1 MPDYSTDEIALNGR
15 RYAIVSESLLPT
27 GVRSIQRNFRA
38 TNVTDPG
45 RLRRV
50 QWEISGPIGFSRQS
64 QSGNALRTDYV
75 QNLETR
81 WPRRLISSG
90 KRHFIDLEAIDPPN
104 PPGYAVFDGFDFD
117 DEDYAFDSPSQIY
130 NVQFFDEQQGSVFAH
145 RGAISTQIYIPTW
158 TPVDYKEWSGAVVTG
173 AAYWYGFGRV
183 SLGSISPL
191 QTRIGVTDT
200 TAVYADTYDATP
212 ALVYAYQ
219 MVPGSDRLW
228 LVNGSS
234 PYENWVI
241 YTLDDIQNLSA
252 PLQVGDP
259 KVGATGIGPFG
270 PFTFFGSNYGLYTFT
285 DQGKPI
291 PLSRALANHQSAQ
304 NGKQWADPGWGFNY
318 AITDI
323 GLRAVNGTVD
333 NPVGIGESMRQF
345 TGHNGLPTAIWAERG
360 ELFVAYETTSGDTYI
375 YRGVFSRGD
384 FFSGTAAVGQMEL
397 YPMRYLANTAVD
409 SIFSTNS
416 TAETA
421 VMWGEGTNMAYEYI
435 SRIGRED
442 LLPDYEYDVDGG
454 TWYGT
459 ELDIDPNLLKTLRLA
474 RLRTVNMGD
483 GDEWTLGFSFDIESG
498 NPYIDIG
505 TIYDSGFN
513 TVYPVTNTYPTAG
526 LTGRTIKP
534 RLMQVA
540 GAVGSDTN
548 PPEVNGQLEIEY
560 DERPAVIEEA
570 QILIDITGTG
580 YTNNEVMD
588 TLQSLVS
595 QQTSG
600 PFKVTLPDDI
610 PPGGGGQQRWA
621 MVADVRNRHDLKT
634 RDGNGIDAV
643 EVTLHFWDTGQ
654 VEPV

>member
-1 MPDYSTDEIALNGR
+1 MPDYSVDEFSLNGQ
-15 RYAIVSESLLPT
+15 RYGIVSESLLPA
-27 GVRSIQRNFRA
+27 GARSIQRSFRA
-38 TNVTDPG
+38 TNVSDPS

-50 QWEISGPIGFSRQS
+50 QWDIWGPIGFSRQS
-64 QSGNALRTDYV
+64 QSGNVLRTDYV

-90 KRHFIDLEAIDPPN
+90 KRHFVNLAAIDPVN
-104 PPGYAVFDGFDFD
+104 PPGYAVYDGFNFD
-117 DEDYAFDSPSQIY
+117 ETDYAFDSPAAIT
-130 NVQFFDEQQGSVFAH
+130 NVQFFDEQGGSMFAH
-145 RGAISTQIYIPTW
+145 RGSLSTQIYIPTW
-158 TPVDYKEWSGAVVTG
+158 NPVSYQNWNGNIVQG
-173 AAYWYGFGRV
+173 AAYWYGYGRV
-183 SLGSISPL
+183 GLGATKAM
-191 QTRIGVTDT
+191 QTRIGVTPTSATYSDT
-200 TAVYADTYDATP
+200 IDANSDPVYSF
-212 ALVYAYQ
+212 Q

-228 LVNGSS
+228 FVNAGS
-234 PYENWVI
+234 PYTNWVI
-241 YTLDDIQNLSA
+241 YTLDNIQELSA

-259 KVGATGIGPFG
+259 TVGATGIGPFG

-291 PLSRALANHQSAQ
+291 PLSRSLANHRSAL

-318 AITDI
+318 ATTDI

-360 ELFVAYETTSGDTYI
+360 EIFVAYQTTSDDTYI

-384 FFSGTAAVGQMEL
+384 FFSGTSAVGQMEL
-397 YPMRYLANTAVD
+397 YPMRYLPNTTVEA
-409 SIFSTNS
+409 IFSTN
-416 TAETA
+416 TTPETA
-421 VMWGEGTNMAYEYI
+421 IVWGEGTNMSYQYI

-442 LLPDYEYDVDGG
+442 MTPDYEYDVDGG

-459 ELDIDPNLLKTLRLA
+459 ELDIDPNLMKTLRLA

-483 GDEWTLGFSFDIESG
+483 GDSWSLGFAFDIESG
-498 NPYIDIG
+498 NPYINIG
-505 TIYDSGFN
+505 TVYESGFN
-513 TVYPVTNTYPTAG
+513 TIYPVNNTWPLTG
-526 LTGRTIKP
+526 ITGRTIKP
-534 RLMQVA
+534 RLVQVA
-540 GAVGSDTN
+540 GSSGSATT

-570 QILIDITGTG
+570 KILVDITATN

-588 TLQSLVS
+588 MLQRLVS
-595 QQTSG
+595 QSSAG

-621 MVADVRNRHDLKT
+621 MVADVVNRHDLKT

-643 EVTLHFWDTGQ
+643 EVTLQFWDTGEM
-654 VEPV
+654 EPI

>member
-15 RYAIVSESLLPT
+15 RYAIVSESLLPS

-38 TNVTDPG
+38 TNVSDPG

-50 QWEISGPIGFSRQS
+50 QWEVWGPIGYSRQS
-64 QSGNALRTDYV
+64 QSDNALRTDYV

-90 KRHFIDLEAIDPPN
+90 KRHFLDLEAIDPPY
-104 PPGYAVFDGFDFD
+104 PHGEAVYDGFNFD
-117 DEDYAFDSPSQIY
+117 DEDYAFGSPAQIY
-130 NVQFFDEQQGSVFAH
+130 NVQFFDEQGGSLFAH
-145 RGAISTQIYIPTW
+145 RGSISTQIYIPTW
-158 TPVDYKEWSGAVVTG
+158 TPVAYENWEENIVQG
-173 AAYWYGFGRV
+173 AAYWYGYGRV
-183 SLGSISPL
+183 GFGTTKPI
-191 QTRIGVTDT
+191 QTRTGVTAT
-200 TAVYADTYDATP
+200 SATYEDTYDATP
-212 ALVYAYQ
+212 TLVYGSQ

-228 LVNGSS
+228 IVNASS
-234 PYENWVI
+234 PYTNWVI
-241 YTLDDIQNLSA
+241 YTLDDIKELSA

-270 PFTFFGSNYGLYTFT
+270 PFTFFGSQYGLYTFT

-291 PLSRALANHQSAQ
+291 PLSRALANHRSDQ
-304 NGKQWADPGWGFNY
+304 NGKQWADPGWGWNY

-323 GLRAVNGTVD
+323 GLRAVNGVTD
-333 NPVGIGESMRQF
+333 NPTGIGEAMRQF

-360 ELFVAYETTSGDTYI
+360 ELFVAYETTEGDTYI
-375 YRGVFSRGD
+375 YRGVFAP
-384 FFSGTAAVGQMEL
+384 GTGGTGLMQL
-397 YPMRYLANTAVD
+397 YPMRYLAGKKVE
-409 SIFSTNS
+409 SIFSSNT
-416 TAETA
+416 TPETA
-421 VMWGEGTNMAYEYI
+421 VVWGEDTNMAYEYI

-442 LLPDYEYDVDGG
+442 LTPDYEYDVDGG

-474 RLRTVNMGD
+474 RLRTVNMGN
-483 GDEWTLGFSFDIESG
+483 GDSWTLGFSFDIESG
-498 NPYIDIG
+498 NPYVDIG
-505 TIYDSGFN
+505 TVYDEGFN
-513 TVYPVTNTYPTAG
+513 TVYPVVNTYPQAG

-534 RLMQVA
+534 RLVQVA
-540 GAVGSDTN
+540 GSAGSSTT

-588 TLQSLVS
+588 TLQQLVS
-595 QQTSG
+595 QSYSG

-610 PPGGGGQQRWA
+610 PPGGGGQQRWC

-634 RDGNGIDAV
+634 KDGNGIDAV

-654 VEPV
+654 SEPV